1 MKGTLRPKHKGM
13 IYAKLKNDVELPHP
27 IDSTSTSG
35 DDIHTRHKKW
45 LGIYSFRL
53 LHKSFPWGEP

>member
-35 DDIHTRHKKW
+35 DDIHTQGHKMIRH
-45 LGIYSFRL
+45 L
-53 LHKSFPWGEP
+53 LFSTFA